1 MDRLQLFLGGFGA
14 SLLLH
19 FVFTAVA
26 SRGSGPAAL
35 KPHLIAHIATTF
47 TIFVTLANYG
57 TYLWF
62 VAYPADMDRTAGYD
76 ARAEW
81 LLGLMSGFQLYEFC
95 VCLFPNCWELAGKN
109 KEFLGHHFAA
119 GTLAFSALQYGYM
132 HYYGAFF
139 MGVSELSSMPL
150 AFVDMFKQFPHLM
163 KEYPAFADHV
173 RTTFGVLFLI
183 VRVVLWFPA
192 TYSFWQDSL
201 AVWGAGGPA
210 PLWLVAWFC
219 ICNLFLSFLQLFWAT
234 LILKAMYK
242 KATGQEDLKK
252 EYRN

>member
-1 MDRLQLFLGGFGA
+1 M
-14 SLLLH
+14 
-19 FVFTAVA
+19 
-26 SRGSGPAAL
+26 
-35 KPHLIAHIATTF
+35 
-47 TIFVTLANYG
+47 TLANYG

-81 LLGLMSGFQLYEFC
+81 LLGLMAGFQLYEFC
-95 VCLFPNCWELAGKN
+95 VCFFPNCWELAGKN

-234 LILKAMYK
+234 LILKAVYK

>member
-1 MDRLQLFLGGFGA
+1 MDRLQLFAGGFGA

-81 LLGLMSGFQLYEFC
+81 LLGLMAGFQLYEFC
-95 VCLFPNCWELAGKN
+95 VCFFPNCWELAGKN

-132 HYYGAFF
+132 HY
-139 MGVSELSSMPL
+139 LS
-150 AFVDMFKQFPHLM
+150 
-163 KEYPAFADHV
+163 
-173 RTTFGVLFLI
+173 LI
-183 VRVVLWFPA
+183 H
-192 TYSFWQDSL
+192 
-201 AVWGAGGPA
+201 
-210 PLWLVAWFC
+210 
-219 ICNLFLSFLQLFWAT
+219 I
-234 LILKAMYK
+234 
-242 KATGQEDLKK
+242 
-252 EYRN
+252 